1 MNPMLKAVLAG
12 AGALALG
19 ALAALLFG
27 SAPSTSSSSPPLAT
41 DWVLPTSRIP
51 DLAALDARWEQQPP
65 WPQPPK
71 PPEPVAALAEAA
83 AVAPT
88 LAVPVGIARG
98 KRGPEAIFSVS
109 GAGELRLP
117 VGGRLPDGGRVTK
130 VSRLGVEWVD
140 AEGEQHEHELFTTYR
155 VQEQA
160 TGVAPAAAS
169 GLPAAPAPRGQRGTA
184 PQRAQPQTKDGTQ
197 RRWPGRS

>member
-1 MNPMLKAVLAG
+1 MNPMLKAVLAW

-27 SAPSTSSSSPPLAT
+27 SAPSTSSSSPPLPT

-71 PPEPVAALAEAA
+71 PPEPVAVAAEAA
-83 AVAPT
+83 AAAPP

-109 GAGELRLP
+109 G
-117 VGGRLPDGGRVTK
+117 V
-130 VSRLGVEWVD
+130 
-140 AEGEQHEHELFTTYR
+140 
-155 VQEQA
+155 
-160 TGVAPAAAS
+160 VA
-169 GLPAAPAPRGQRGTA
+169 
-184 PQRAQPQTKDGTQ
+184 
-197 RRWPGRS
+197 